1 MLYGDVI
8 CFRLYPFSFLCAPWL
23 FQVEKYRNMAQE
35 QMELGKA
42 LVRASDK
49 AARPAGNPK
58 AKAKAKAAPA
68 GKKTSAEA

>member
-1 MLYGDVI
+1 
-8 CFRLYPFSFLCAPWL
+8 
-23 FQVEKYRNMAQE
+23 MAQE

-58 AKAKAKAAPA
+58 AKAKAKSAPA